1 MFPQYNELFY
11 SYKKHA
17 VLKQKGNTPER
28 VKTPKILL
36 LPSVIKIL
44 TNHTQIINI
53 LNRLGNGVLYSIL
66 SEMHTKSAYFFQT
79 QQSDEA
85 IMPINTAKEALMI
98 YLADNIDQNEETLAG

>member
-1 MFPQYNELFY
+1 M
-11 SYKKHA
+11 
-17 VLKQKGNTPER
+17 KQKGNTPER

-98 YLADNIDQNEETLAG
+98 YLADNIDQNEENLAG

>member
-1 MFPQYNELFY
+1 M
-11 SYKKHA
+11 
-17 VLKQKGNTPER
+17 
-28 VKTPKILL
+28 KTPKILL
-36 LPSVIKIL
+36 LSSVIKIL

-66 SEMHTKSAYFFQT
+66 SEMHTKNAYFIQT

-85 IMPINTAKEALMI
+85 ILPIKTAKEALMI